1 MHYSRYA
8 FSRNGQ
14 PTIVPKPDASV
25 TIGQRNRM
33 SMYDIHHVNIRYC
46 PGNLY
51 EKTLNVS
58 VINLER
64 AIRLIGGSGSYE
76 GRVEVYWDE
85 RWGTVCDDL
94 FDINDGRVICKYL
107 GFPDVAATYH
117 RARFGQG
124 TGPIVMDDLRC
135 AGNEYS
141 PFACPMR
148 TIGTHNCRH
157 YEDASVRCQ
166 SKSIN

>member
-1 MHYSRYA
+1 MLS
-8 FSRNGQ
+8 F
-14 PTIVPKPDASV
+14 
-25 TIGQRNRM
+25 
-33 SMYDIHHVNIRYC
+33 
-46 PGNLY
+46 
-51 EKTLNVS
+51 
-58 VINLER
+58 LER
-64 AIRLIGGSGSYE
+64 ALRLVGGRGSYE
-76 GRVEVYWDE
+76 GRVEVFWNE
-85 RWGTVCDDL
+85 RWGTVCDDY
-94 FDINDGRVICKYL
+94 FGTNDGRVICKYM
-107 GFPDVAATYH
+107 GFPDVAATYR

-157 YEDASVRCQ
+157 SKDASVRCQ